1 MIIQIQGKKFFPQI
15 IFSALF
21 LSLTLTSCFSSK
33 PVAYFNGNIDTSLVQ
48 NIKIP
53 EQLIQIGDLLSI
65 TIYSDNPEATAIFNQ
80 AGGAPV
86 APAQAAGVSKSV
98 TTNVAAS
105 GGGSS
110 GYLVDLS
117 GNIRLHALGNIR
129 VEGLTKDQL
138 INLITDK
145 LKQLGVLTNPYV
157 VVRFNNFKVT
167 VLGEVRTPGVYTLP
181 GEKASVL
188 EALGLAGD
196 INDFGIKNNVIL
208 VRENQNKRTY
218 ARLDLTDPNI
228 FNSPNFYIRQNDLL
242 IVFPDSEKPTAKDQR
257 NMQYITLSL
266 AIISTAAVLITL
278 FR

>member
-1 MIIQIQGKKFFPQI
+1 MKGKKYFTQI
-15 IFSALF
+15 IFSVLF
-21 LSLTLTSCFSSK
+21 LSSTLSSCFSSK

-65 TIYSDNPEATAIFNQ
+65 TIYSDNPEATAIYNQ
-80 AGGAPV
+80 AGGASA
-86 APAQAAGVSKSV
+86 APSQAAGVSKSV
-98 TTNVAAS
+98 TTNIAAP

-110 GYLVDLS
+110 GYLVDLD

-138 INLITDK
+138 NNLINEK

-157 VVRFNNFKVT
+157 VIRFNNFKVT

-218 ARLDLTDPNI
+218 ARLDLTDPSI
-228 FNSPNFYIRQNDLL
+228 FMSPNFYIRQNDLL
-242 IVFPDSEKPTAKDQR
+242 IVFPDAEKPTAKDQR